1 MKICGIICEYNPFH
15 NGHAYHIRKAK
26 EFSGADHI
34 VCIMSGNFVQR
45 GEAAIFEKHIRA
57 KHAILA
63 GADAVIELPV
73 HFATSTAEIFA
84 KGAIKLLNSIP
95 AFSHLCFGAETEDA
109 NAFYDCARILNDEPS
124 GVSSKI
130 QELMASGMSFAKARA
145 SAYAEYIPNSILT
158 KPNNILGIE
167 YTKALLKTN
176 SKAEIIPIQRQGA
189 GYLDQE
195 LRENFSSA
203 TAIRNAIREN
213 HLTSLDAN
221 LPKFVIDDI
230 EKTCLNSL
238 DTLEKYAILSTPKN
252 ELASTLDCEEG
263 LENSF
268 KSVAEKNEAELIS
281 TLTNARYTSSRIKR
295 IALQNLLKIRKAD
308 IKSALEED
316 LFLSLLAI
324 DEKKIALLSELGK
337 SSYPLL
343 VKNGDYKKLT
353 KTAKKVFEM
362 QTFADSVYSIHTNSP
377 KQTPSIFIK

>member
-1 MKICGIICEYNPFH
+1 MN
-15 NGHAYHIRKAK
+15 
-26 EFSGADHI
+26 SGALLLRYFIHK
-34 VCIMSGNFVQR
+34 N
-45 GEAAIFEKHIRA
+45 IFPQSYLQTNKFML
-57 KHAILA
+57 KW
-63 GADAVIELPV
+63 
-73 HFATSTAEIFA
+73 
-84 KGAIKLLNSIP
+84 N
-95 AFSHLCFGAETEDA
+95 C
-109 NAFYDCARILNDEPS
+109 
-124 GVSSKI
+124 
-130 QELMASGMSFAKARA
+130 Q
-145 SAYAEYIPNSILT
+145 T

-213 HLTSLDAN
+213 HLTSLDEN

-281 TLTNARYTSSRIKR
+281 ALTNARYTSSRIKR

-324 DEKKIALLSELGK
+324 GEKNLALLSELGK